1 MQILIVFIVIALV
14 QLIQL
19 NAFTIISTTPNNL
32 FIKSRS
38 ILKLT
43 YENFEKSIFLKQSN
57 LSESTS
63 LEFQLITPDFHR
75 MESDLKYVLD
85 KVIEWKNLL
94 LVNETEKVFR
104 QFYSTSNPSRIKCRI
119 ANWRA

>member
-1 MQILIVFIVIALV
+1 V

-19 NAFTIISTTPNNL
+19 NAFTLISTTPNNL